1 MGPHKRRLIPVLRS
15 FLIVNFLNTSKLSSI
30 MSRDKVSMPSGM
42 GGLVRYFDE
51 YKSKIEF
58 KPGHIIVLCVV
69 VIVIMVL
76 LYTYGKRLLGI

>member
-1 MGPHKRRLIPVLRS
+1 
-15 FLIVNFLNTSKLSSI
+15 

-58 KPGHIIVLCVV
+58 KPGHIIILCI
-69 VIVIMVL
+69 IVIIIMII
-76 LYTYGKRLLGI
+76 LYTYGNNLLGI